1 MDNRYLIVAG
11 AFLVQCMIIGMFFAY
26 GVLFKEFET
35 EFGWS
40 RTLLSGASALATL
53 MMGVLASVAGR
64 SADRFGP
71 RRVLLVTG
79 PLFALGLILVSL
91 VQAPW
96 QLYLLM
102 GTLMAAGLGSHD
114 VVTLSTVARWFEA
127 RRGIM
132 TGVVK
137 LGTALGQAAVPPI
150 AALLIVAQGW
160 RGAVVTLGIA
170 ATIVLVIAAL
180 LMSHPPKK
188 PTATGAVSAEG
199 LSYGEAKATRTFWTL
214 CAIQFL
220 FFASV
225 MSIPV
230 HIAVHGMDLGLAPA
244 RAALLLSVLGGAS
257 AAGRLVVGLL
267 VDRIGGKNTLIF
279 CLLILAGSL
288 GGLIVV
294 TAHGALF
301 SVMAAYGFVHGGL
314 FTVVS
319 PTVAGY
325 FGNRA
330 HGAIFGTVL
339 LSGTVGGAMGPI
351 LTGYA
356 FDSFGSYGSAFS
368 TLAVLALVGV
378 GLAATLPRS
387 GSDLRA

>member
-1 MDNRYLIVAG
+1 VPHPKYLAVAG
-11 AFLVQCMIIGMFFAY
+11 AVLIQCMVIGMFFAY

-40 RTLLSGASALATL
+40 RTALSGASALATL
-53 MMGVLASVAGR
+53 MMGVLASVTGR
-64 SADRFGP
+64 LADRFGP

-79 PLFALGLILVSL
+79 PLFGLGLGLVSL
-91 VQAPW
+91 VGAPW
-96 QLYLLM
+96 QLYLLF

-137 LGTALGQAAVPPI
+137 LGTALGQAVVPPI
-150 AALLIVAQGW
+150 AAILILAQGW

-170 ATIVLVIAAL
+170 AAIVLVIAAL

-188 PTATGAVSAEG
+188 VVAEG
-199 LSYGEAKATRTFWTL
+199 SGSEDGVSYAEARRTRTFWTL

-225 MSIPV
+225 MSVPV
-230 HIAVHGMDLGLAPA
+230 HIAVHGMDLGLSPA
-244 RAALLLSVLGGAS
+244 TAALLLSVLGASS
-257 AAGRLVVGLL
+257 AAGRLVVGVL
-267 VDRIGGKNTLIF
+267 VDRIGGRRAMVF
-279 CLLILAGSL
+279 CLGVLAASMAALTGT
-288 GGLIVV
+288 V
-294 TAHGALF
+294 AHGALF
-301 SVMAAYGFVHGGL
+301 AVMATYGFAHGGL

-330 HGAIFGTVL
+330 HGAIFGVVL
-339 LSGTVGGAMGPI
+339 LSGTVGGALGPI
-351 LTGYA
+351 LTGLA
-356 FDSFGSYGSAFS
+356 FDMRGSYALAFAS
-368 TLAVLALVGV
+368 LSGLGVLALL
-378 GLAATLPRS
+378 LALTLPRA
-387 GSDLRA
+387 R